1 MKELKQKIESAS
13 SSAEEVKSAKISLNN
28 EKEAKNTE
36 ANFGDVGSGIE
47 VGGAEEVKSAEV
59 IEQAKSDVSLNG
71 SGKENTEV
79 SSIGAEE
86 AKGAEGAV
94 NASEKNGVMSSN
106 STSQKS
112 DKVSLGLFIAGT
124 VLAVIALVLTA
135 CFGAMVVKL
144 LTATDVNET
153 LGGVFGT
160 MIYLVYFSIPAFV
173 LGGISLVLNI
183 VAVVK
188 MQKLKALKIISLV
201 FTVLVLVLN
210 AVFIALMY
218 LEN

>member
-47 VGGAEEVKSAEV
+47 VGGAEEAKSGED
-59 IEQAKSDVSLNG
+59 EQAKSDVSLNG

-79 SSIGAEE
+79 SSVGAEE

-94 NASEKNGVMSSN
+94 NASKKNGVISSN

-124 VLAVIALVLTA
+124 VLAVIALVLIA

-144 LTATDVNET
+144 LTATDANET

-160 MIYLVYFSIPAFV
+160 VIYLVYFSIPAFV

>member
-36 ANFGDVGSGIE
+36 ANFGDAGSDIE
-47 VGGAEEVKSAEV
+47 VGGAEEAKSGED
-59 IEQAKSDVSLNG
+59 EQAKSDVSLNG

-79 SSIGAEE
+79 SSIGAEG
-86 AKGAEGAV
+86 AKGAEDAV
-94 NASEKNGVMSSN
+94 NASEKNGAISSN
-106 STSQKS
+106 SPSQKS

-124 VLAVIALVLTA
+124 VLAVIALVLIA

-173 LGGISLVLNI
+173 FGGISLVLNI

>member
-1 MKELKQKIESAS
+1 MKEELKQKG
-13 SSAEEVKSAKISLNN
+13 
-28 EKEAKNTE
+28 TE
-36 ANFGDVGSGIE
+36 GAGLS
-47 VGGAEEVKSAEV
+47 AEEVKSAEV
-59 IEQAKSDVSLNG
+59 SEQANSGASISG

-79 SSIGAEE
+79 SSVGAEE
-86 AKGAEGAV
+86 AKGAEDAV
-94 NASEKNGVMSSN
+94 NASEKNGAISSN
-106 STSQKS
+106 SPSQKS

-124 VLAVIALVLTA
+124 VLAVIALVLIA

-160 MIYLVYFSIPAFV
+160 VIYLVYFSIPAFI

>member
-47 VGGAEEVKSAEV
+47 VGDAEEAKSGED
-59 IEQAKSDVSLNG
+59 EQAKSDVSLNG
-71 SGKENTEV
+71 SGKENTDV
-79 SSIGAEE
+79 SSAGAKE

-94 NASEKNGVMSSN
+94 NASEKNGVISSN
-106 STSQKS
+106 SPSQKS
-112 DKVSLGLFIAGT
+112 DKVSLGLFIAGA
-124 VLAVIALVLTA
+124 VFAVIALVLIA

>member
-1 MKELKQKIESAS
+1 MKEELKQKGVE
-13 SSAEEVKSAKISLNN
+13 
-28 EKEAKNTE
+28 
-36 ANFGDVGSGIE
+36 
-47 VGGAEEVKSAEV
+47 GAEEVKSDQMR
-59 IEQAKSDVSLNG
+59 EQAKSDASLSG
-71 SGKENTEV
+71 SEKKNTEV
-79 SSIGAEE
+79 SSVGAEE
-86 AKGAEGAV
+86 AKGAEDTV
-94 NASEKNGVMSSN
+94 NASEKNGAIPSN
-106 STSQKS
+106 SPSQKS

-124 VLAVIALVLTA
+124 VLAVIALVLIA

-160 MIYLVYFSIPAFV
+160 VIYLVYFSIPAFV

>member
-1 MKELKQKIESAS
+1 MKEELKQKG
-13 SSAEEVKSAKISLNN
+13 AE
-28 EKEAKNTE
+28 
-36 ANFGDVGSGIE
+36 
-47 VGGAEEVKSAEV
+47 GAEEVKSAEV
-59 IEQAKSDVSLNG
+59 SEQAKSGASISG
-71 SGKENTEV
+71 SEKKNTEV
-79 SSIGAEE
+79 SSVGAGKV
-86 AKGAEGAV
+86 KGAEDAV
-94 NASEKNGVMSSN
+94 NASEKNGAISSK
-106 STSQKS
+106 SSSQKS

-124 VLAVIALVLTA
+124 VLAVIALVLIA

-144 LTATDVNET
+144 LTATDANET

-160 MIYLVYFSIPAFV
+160 VIYLVYFSIPAFI

-188 MQKLKALKIISLV
+188 MQKLRALKIISLV